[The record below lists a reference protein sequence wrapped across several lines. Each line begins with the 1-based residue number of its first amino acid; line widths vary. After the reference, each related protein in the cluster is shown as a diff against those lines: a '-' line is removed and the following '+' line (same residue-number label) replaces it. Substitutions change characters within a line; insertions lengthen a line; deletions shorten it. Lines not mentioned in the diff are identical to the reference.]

1 MKTLLCLLLF
11 FAIIFTLQE
20 AYATEIIAN
29 PLKNPFGSND
39 WIQIEL
45 EIDGYVGGIFNW
57 NATKPDQST
66 ISGELSN
73 FKYGK
78 TTHVITRSAFDNQ
91 FGTWMIRYYYNDI
104 VKTVTAE
111 VEPLTVKVTTD
122 KENYFPGDIGTVTL
136 TTNYFEPISAKAYS
150 YKIEIHNEN
159 GELASQT
166 DSTTLK
172 VYQISTTFQFT
183 VNKLIKFNPPG
194 IYTAVVQYFNLI
206 TKHSFTIGYQS
217 VDVTIFLGSH
227 KSHYKPGE
235 IAELNIV
242 VTEILN
248 SDAILKITDPSG
260 KMITRTL
267 PITTSSTDVILN
279 DVDTT
284 LPGSYQYALEYGG
297 ATKISTFIVIEDKTE
312 STESGIELSLTL
324 DKKQYRPGEA
334 ISATFQTN
342 KITEGQIFY
351 WFEDPLGAITSI
363 KTQFSNPTSGIF
375 SIPYVLSPETSQG
388 PWKMYVDYGGTK
400 TFAIFFV
407 AGEPVEGPIQSSL
420 QYDGPELLLT
430 IDGSQTNFQK
440 IQDIGFDS
448 EKNLYVVDSSNSKIH
463 KFNSN
468 GNFLLSWGAFGSGE
482 GQLNNPSGIFI
493 NSDTIHV
500 IDKGNS
506 RIVTFDKDGNFKK
519 SWGNLGIESQ
529 SLKNPEDLTI
539 DSLGIS
545 YVSDSGWNKILKFD
559 QEGKYVGDIKSLLT
573 SAAKFSATNSIVSYD
588 DNLFI
593 LVSNDNRI
601 LHFLTNGAFIK
612 SFGTTGEENGKLILP
627 TSLALDSSG
636 NLYVADSGNHRI
648 QVFDSNGKFLKKWGT
663 FGAGFAQFI
672 QISGIEIDSIGNVW
686 TSDSSI
692 NKIQKFAPF
701 NMIKLTIPDWIKN
714 NANWWADDQISDD
727 DFASGIQFMI
737 KQSIIVIPEL
747 GETEETT
754 KQKIPDWIK
763 NNARWWSEEKI
774 SDEDFANGIEYMVKN
789 GIIQV

>member
-1 MKTLLCLLLF
+1 MKILFCLLLF
-11 FAIIFTLQE
+11 FGVIFTLQE
-20 AYATEIIAN
+20 AYAAEIIVN
-29 PLKNPFGSND
+29 PLKNPFGPND
-39 WIQIEL
+39 WIEINFEL
-45 EIDGYVGGIFNW
+45 DGYTGGIVNW

-66 ISGELSN
+66 ISGELSGL
-73 FKYGK
+73 KYGK
-78 TTHVITRSAFDNQ
+78 KTHVITRDAFDNQ
-91 FGTWMIRYYYNDI
+91 FGTWIIQYYYNDI

-111 VEPLTVKVTTD
+111 VEPLTVQITTD
-122 KENYFPGDIGTVTL
+122 KENYFPGDIGTATL

-172 VYQISTTFQFT
+172 VYQSSTTFQFT

-194 IYTAVVQYFNLI
+194 IYTAVVQYFDLI
-206 TKHSFTIGYQS
+206 TKHSFTIGYPS
-217 VDVTIFLGSH
+217 VDVSIFLGSH
-227 KSHYKPGE
+227 KSHYNPGE

-267 PITTSSTDVILN
+267 PITTSSTDVILD
-279 DVDTT
+279 DVDTM
-284 LPGSYQYALEYGG
+284 LPGSYQYTLEYGG
-297 ATKISTFIVIEDKTE
+297 ATKISTFIVIDDKTG
-312 STESGIELSLTL
+312 STQSGIELSLTL

-351 WFEDPLGAITSI
+351 WFEDPLGALIST

-375 SIPYVLSPETSQG
+375 SIPYVLSPETSLG
-388 PWKMYVDYGGTK
+388 PWKMHVDYGGAK

-407 AGEPVEGPIQSSL
+407 AGEPVDGSIQSSL

-430 IDGSQTNFQK
+430 IDGSQTNFQT

-468 GNFLLSWGAFGSGE
+468 GNLLLSWGAFGSGD

-506 RIVTFDKDGNFKK
+506 RIVTFDKNGNFQK
-519 SWGNLGIESQ
+519 SWGNSGIESQ

-588 DNLFI
+588 ADLFI

-612 SFGTTGEENGKLILP
+612 SFGTTGEESGKLLSP
-627 TSLALDSSG
+627 TSLAIDSSG

-663 FGAGFAQFI
+663 FGAGYAQFI
-672 QISGIEIDSIGNVW
+672 QISGIEIDSIGNVL
-686 TSDSSI
+686 TSDSLV

-701 NMIKLTIPDWIKN
+701 NMIKLIIPDWIKN

-727 DFASGIQFMI
+727 DFASGLQFMI

-747 GETEETT
+747 GETEEITE
-754 KQKIPDWIK
+754 QKIPDWIK

-774 SDEDFANGIEYMVKN
+774 SDEDFINGIEYMVKN
-789 GIIQV
+789 GIIRV

>member
-1 MKTLLCLLLF
+1 MKILLCLLLF
-11 FAIIFTLQE
+11 FGVIFTLQE

-29 PLKNPFGSND
+29 PLKNPFGPND
-39 WIQIEL
+39 WIQIEV
-45 EIDGYVGGIFNW
+45 EIDGYVGGIVNW
-57 NATKPDQST
+57 NATKPDQSI
-66 ISGELSN
+66 ISGELSG

-78 TTHVITRSAFDNQ
+78 KTHTIFRDAFDNQ
-91 FGTWMIRYYYNDI
+91 FGTWIIQYYYNDI
-104 VKTVTAE
+104 VKTEFAE
-111 VEPLTVKVTTD
+111 VEPLTVQVTTD
-122 KENYFPGDIGTVTL
+122 KEKYFPGDIGTATL
-136 TTNYFEPISAKAYS
+136 TTNYFVPIAPKAHS

-166 DSTTLK
+166 DSTILRA
-172 VYQISTTFQFT
+172 YQASTTFQFT
-183 VNKLIKFNPPG
+183 VDKLIKFNPPG
-194 IYTAVVQYFNLI
+194 TYTAVVQYFNVI
-206 TKHSFTIGYQS
+206 TKHPFTIGYTS
-217 VDVTIFLGSH
+217 VDVAIFLGTH
-227 KSHYKPGE
+227 KSSYNPGE
-235 IAELNIV
+235 V
-242 VTEILN
+242 VQLKITVSEFLGSN
-248 SDAILKITDPSG
+248 AILKITDPSG
-260 KMITRTL
+260 KTITRTF
-267 PITTSSTDVILN
+267 PISTTSTDVVLD
-279 DVDTT
+279 DVDTM
-284 LPGSYQYALEYGG
+284 LPGSYQYTLEYGG
-297 ATKISTFIVIEDKTE
+297 ETKISAFIVIDDKTE
-312 STESGIELSLTL
+312 SAESGIKLSLRL
-324 DKKQYRPGEA
+324 DKNQYRPGEA

-342 KITEGQIFY
+342 KLIEGQIFY
-351 WFEDPLGAITSI
+351 WFEDPLGVRSI
-363 KTQFSNPTSGIF
+363 KTQFSNPASGTF
-375 SIPYVLSPETSQG
+375 SIPYVLSPEISQG
-388 PWKMYVDYGGTK
+388 PWKMHVDYGDTK
-400 TFAIFFV
+400 IFAIFFV
-407 AGEPVEGPIQSSL
+407 AGEPIEGSIQSSL
-420 QYDGPELLLT
+420 QYDGPKLLLA

-468 GNFLLSWGAFGSGE
+468 GNLLLSWGAIGSGA

-506 RIVTFDKDGNFKK
+506 RIVTFDKNGNFQK
-519 SWGNLGIESQ
+519 SWGNSGIESQ
-529 SLKNPEDLTI
+529 SLKNPEDLAI

-559 QEGKYVGDIKSLLT
+559 QEGKYVGDVKSLLT

-593 LVSNDNRI
+593 LASKDNRI

-612 SFGTTGEENGKLILP
+612 SFGTTGEENGKFLSP
-627 TSLALDSSG
+627 TSLAIDSSG
-636 NLYVADSGNHRI
+636 NLYVADSGNHRV

-663 FGAGFAQFI
+663 FGAGYAQFM
-672 QISGIEIDSIGNVW
+672 QITGIEIDSIGNVW
-686 TSDSSI
+686 ASDSSV

-747 GETEETT
+747 GETEEITE
-754 KQKIPDWIK
+754 QKIPDWIK
-763 NNARWWSEEKI
+763 NNARWWSEERI

>member
-1 MKTLLCLLLF
+1 MKILLCLLLF
-11 FAIIFTLQE
+11 FVIIFTLQE

-29 PLKNPFGSND
+29 PLKNPFGPND
-39 WIQIEL
+39 WIQIEF
-45 EIDGYVGGIFNW
+45 EIDGYVGGVVNW
-57 NATKPDQST
+57 DATKPDKST
-66 ISGELSN
+66 ISGELSS
-73 FKYGK
+73 FKSGK
-78 TTHVITRSAFDNQ
+78 KTHTITRDAFDNQ
-91 FGTWMIRYYYNDI
+91 FGTWIIQYHYNDI

-111 VEPLTVKVTTD
+111 VEPLTVQVTTD
-122 KENYFPGDIGTVTL
+122 KENYFPGDIGTATL
-136 TTNYFEPISAKAYS
+136 TTNYFNPISAKAYS

-166 DSTTLK
+166 DSTILK
-172 VYQISTTFQFT
+172 AYQASITFQFIIDEF
-183 VNKLIKFNPPG
+183 IKHNPPG
-194 IYTAVVQYFNLI
+194 TYTAVVQYFNVI
-206 TKHSFTIGYQS
+206 TKHPFTIGYPS
-217 VDVTIFLGSH
+217 IDIAIFLGTH
-227 KSHYKPGE
+227 KSSYNPGE
-235 IAELNIV
+235 V
-242 VTEILN
+242 VQLKVTVSAILDSN
-248 SDAILKITDPSG
+248 AILKITDPSG
-260 KMITRTL
+260 KMITRTFS
-267 PITTSSTDVILN
+267 INTSSTDIILD
-279 DVDTT
+279 DVDTI
-284 LPGSYQYALEYGG
+284 LPGSYQYVLEYGSV
-297 ATKISTFIVIEDKTE
+297 TKISAFIVVEDKTE

-334 ISATFQTN
+334 ILTTFQTN

-351 WFEDPLGAITSI
+351 WFEDPLGTQSI
-363 KTQFSNPTSGIF
+363 KTQFSNPTSGTF

-388 PWKMYVDYGGTK
+388 PWKMHIDYGGAK

-407 AGEPVEGPIQSSL
+407 AGEPMEGSIQSSL
-420 QYDGPELLLT
+420 QYDGPKLLLA

-448 EKNLYVVDSSNSKIH
+448 EKNLYVIDSSNSKIH

-468 GNFLLSWGAFGSGE
+468 GNLLISWGTFGSGD

-506 RIVTFDKDGNFKK
+506 RIVTFDKDGNFQK
-519 SWGNLGIESQ
+519 SWGNSGIESQ

-559 QEGKYVGDIKSLLT
+559 QEGKYVGDVKSLLT
-573 SAAKFSATNSIVSYD
+573 SAAKFSATNSIISYGD
-588 DNLFI
+588 DLFI
-593 LVSNDNRI
+593 LISKDNRI

-612 SFGTTGEENGKLILP
+612 SFGTTGEENGKLISP
-627 TSLALDSSG
+627 TSLAIDSSG
-636 NLYVADSGNHRI
+636 NLYVADSGNHRV

-663 FGAGFAQFI
+663 FGAGYAQFI

-701 NMIKLTIPDWIKN
+701 NMIKLTIPDWIRN

-727 DFASGIQFMI
+727 DFVSGIQFMI
-737 KQSIIVIPEL
+737 KQSIIVIPDL
-747 GETEETT
+747 GETEEITE
-754 KQKIPDWIK
+754 QKIPDWIK
-763 NNARWWSEEKI
+763 NNARWWSEKKI
-774 SDEDFANGIEYMVKN
+774 SDEDFANGIEYMVTN